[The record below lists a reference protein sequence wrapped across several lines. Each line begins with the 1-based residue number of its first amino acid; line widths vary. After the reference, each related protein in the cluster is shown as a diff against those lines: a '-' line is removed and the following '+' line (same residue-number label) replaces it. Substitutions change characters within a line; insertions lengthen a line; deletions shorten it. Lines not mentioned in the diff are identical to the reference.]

1 MAPTIE
7 DVARH
12 AGVSRQTVSRVI
24 NGRNWVSEEAR
35 ERVLA
40 AVRALGYR
48 RNALAGGLRSGRT
61 NTIGLLISNILNP
74 LFASEVR
81 GVQDVAEAH
90 GYQVILANTDE
101 DVQKEEHLID
111 MLRQKQVDGAIVI
124 PCHAASHAALTEL
137 QAASIPVVLLNR
149 ALPDFDCVTF
159 DGVRETEI
167 AIQHLVDQG
176 HQRIAIIAG
185 PRRSTTAR
193 ERLSAYRKAL
203 QKNGMTYDGA
213 IVTTTGYGTEDAHRA
228 TVDLMRLPQP
238 PTAIFVTSALA
249 TLGVLSATQELGL
262 LIPDDVALIGCNE
275 SLWAQFVTPPLTMIQ
290 TDPYA
295 MGRTGAE
302 LLFRRLAGDRDD
314 APLRTSLSSTLEV
327 RESSG
332 PHAARRPLF
341 LGSGSAASG

>member
-24 NGRNWVSEEAR
+24 NGRNWVSDEAR
-35 ERVLA
+35 ERVLE
-40 AVRALGYR
+40 AVRSLGYH

-61 NTIGLLISNILNP
+61 NTIGLLISNIMNP
-74 LFASEVR
+74 LFAAEVR
-81 GVQDVAEAH
+81 GVQDVADAH
-90 GYQVILANTDE
+90 GYQVILGNTDE
-101 DVQKEEHLID
+101 DVQKEERLID

-124 PCHAASHAALTEL
+124 PCHAESHAALAGL

-159 DGVRETEI
+159 DGIREGEH
-167 AIQHLVDQG
+167 AIQHLVNLG
-176 HQRIAIIAG
+176 HQRIAIITG

-203 QKNGMTYDGA
+203 QKNGIKYDA
-213 IVTTTGYGTEDAHRA
+213 ALVKATGYAADDARQA
-228 TVDLMRLPQP
+228 TVDLMALPLP
-238 PTAIFVTSALA
+238 PTAVFTTSVLS
-249 TLGVLSATQELGL
+249 TLGVLTATKELDL
-262 LIPDDVALIGCNE
+262 QVPDDLALVGCNE
-275 SLWAQFVTPPLTMIQ
+275 TLWSQFVTPPLTMIQ

-295 MGRTGAE
+295 MGRTGAD

-314 APLRTSLSSTLEV
+314 CPVRTMLSSTLEV
-327 RESSG
+327 RDSSG
-332 PHAARRPLF
+332 PHVPRRPL
-341 LGSGSAASG
+341 LLSSGGAASG